1 MTAHVI
7 KVPDIG
13 EGIAE
18 VELVAWHVKPGDTVV
33 EDQNLADVMTD
44 KATVEV
50 PSPLAGRVLALGGEV
65 GQMLAVGAELV
76 RIEGDGASAATA
88 AHAGA
93 ATAPP
98 SSAAM
103 LDPDRRGATAAPAP
117 VRQAAPP
124 TPAPQPAPGGGG
136 AAPRSRAI
144 ASPAVRARA
153 WELGV
158 DLNHIAASGTAGRI
172 MQADLDAHLASGAP
186 RRATAPA
193 PVQRAIAAPAPVERA
208 SAAPGVRTPRPPA
221 AEAAAAAATTHEIR
235 IVGLRRRIAQ
245 RMQESKRRIPHF
257 TYVEEVDVTELEA
270 LRTALNAK
278 AGTERAHLTL
288 LPFLIRAIVLGVP
301 EHPQVN
307 SRFDDEAGVLTQY
320 SAVHA
325 GVATQTDA
333 GLMVPVVRD
342 AQRLDLWACAAEIAR
357 LAGVA
362 RGGKAVRDELSGST
376 ITVTSLGRHGGVMST
391 PVINPPE
398 VAIVGVNAI
407 KARPVFQG
415 GAVVARQM
423 MNLSSS
429 FDHRVVDGAV
439 AAAFIQGVRERLEH
453 PATLFI
459 DGGA

>member
-1 MTAHVI
+1 MAHVV

-18 VELVAWHVKPGDTVV
+18 VELVAWHVKAGDDVA
-33 EDQNLADVMTD
+33 EDQKLADVMTD
-44 KATVEV
+44 KATVEI
-50 PSPLAGRVLALGGEV
+50 PSPLAGRVLGLGGEV
-65 GQMLAVGAELV
+65 GQMLAVGAELL
-76 RIEGDGASAATA
+76 RIE
-88 AHAGA
+88 AHGA
-93 ATAPP
+93 AASRPEL
-98 SSAAM
+98 S
-103 LDPDRRGATAAPAP
+103 RGPLENTVGMVGAAAPVVPSTRPSA
-117 VRQAAPP
+117 
-124 TPAPQPAPGGGG
+124 APQPAAQSAPGLGA
-136 AAPRSRAI
+136 AAPRSRPI

-153 WELGV
+153 WELG
-158 DLNHIAASGTAGRI
+158 IALERVTPSGSAGRV
-172 MQADLDAHLASGAP
+172 MQADLDAYLASGAV
-186 RRATAPA
+186 RS
-193 PVQRAIAAPAPVERA
+193 VAAPAPVARS
-208 SAAPGVRTPRPPA
+208 SAPPA
-221 AEAAAAAATTHEIR
+221 ATR
-235 IVGLRRRIAQ
+235 DVKIVGLRRRIAQ

-278 AGTERAHLTL
+278 AGTERTHLTL

-301 EHPQVN
+301 GHPQVN

-342 AQRLDLWACAAEIAR
+342 AQQLDLWTCAAEIAR
-357 LAGVA
+357 LAAAA

-376 ITVTSLGRHGGVMST
+376 ITVTSLGRHGGIMST

-407 KARPVFQG
+407 KLRPVFQG
-415 GAVVARQM
+415 GALVARLM
-423 MNLSSS
+423 MNLSAS

-439 AAAFIQGVRERLEH
+439 GAAFIQGLRERLEH
-453 PATLFI
+453 PAMLFI
-459 DGGA
+459 EGGP